1 MRSFVLR
8 RVLGLTAA
16 LALVLFGFVL
26 PSAAPVY
33 SADKPD
39 LRPAAPPPASRL
51 TSATYSIEVGLEGE
65 VYPVFANY
73 ASLQKPTD
81 RRWGTVA
88 VTVSNPTDQPL
99 RNRITVEVPGWSD
112 QEIQMAEMAAGDKRT
127 YIFAPTFL
135 PRFYRN
141 SEIKAATALVTASDA
156 SGALVFQQ
164 TAPVRLRAVED
175 MYWGVDFK
183 YAPFIASWVTPHD
196 PRVEQVLAQ
205 AKEFMSGR
213 RLPGYEDGKSEAL
226 QEQQTYQQVRA
237 IYRALQEHG
246 VSYVKSSMTFGGNRG
261 WSERVRYPR
270 ESLHTRSAN
279 CIDGVLMYASLF
291 ENLDMDPVVVLIP
304 GHAYVGVRLTRN
316 SSKYL
321 YVETALTGRA
331 GFEVATQAA
340 ERGLARVPRSQIT
353 FIPIHD
359 ARQAGIFPMP
369 E

>member
-1 MRSFVLR
+1 MHPFVGK
-8 RVLGLTAA
+8 RVVGFVGG
-16 LALVLFGFVL
+16 LALLLFGFVL
-26 PSAAPVY
+26 PSSAPVY

-39 LRPAAPPPASRL
+39 LRPAAPAVIRP

-73 ASLQKPTD
+73 ASLQKPSA
-81 RRWGTVA
+81 RQWGTVA
-88 VTVSNPTDQPL
+88 VTVSNSSDQPL
-99 RNRITVEVPGWSD
+99 RARITVEVPGWSD
-112 QEIQMAEMAAGDKRT
+112 QEIQVAEMAAGAKRT
-127 YIFAPTFL
+127 YLFAPSFL

-141 SEIKAATALVTASDA
+141 SEIKAATALVTATDM
-156 SGALVFQQ
+156 GGNVVFQQ
-164 TAPVRLRAVED
+164 TSPVRLRAVED

-196 PRVEQVLAQ
+196 SKIEHMLSK
-205 AKEFMSGR
+205 AKEFMPGR
-213 RLPGYEDGKSEAL
+213 RLPGYEDGKSETL
-226 QEQQTYQQVRA
+226 QEQQTILQVKA
-237 IYRALQEHG
+237 IYRALQQQG
-246 VSYVKSSMTFGGNRG
+246 VSYVKSSMTFGGNSG

-270 ESLHTRSAN
+270 ESLHTNSAN
-279 CIDGVLMYASLF
+279 CIDGVLMYASLL

-321 YVETALTGRA
+321 YVETSLTGRA
-331 GFEVATQAA
+331 TFEVAAQSADKN
-340 ERGLARVPRSQIT
+340 LARIPRSAIR

-359 ARQAGIFPMP
+359 ARQAGIYPMP